1 MRAISLLLLHTF
13 AKGFIPG
20 HFRRG
25 SIIHTLKIEE
35 PAVVDRWEDGE
46 VSWTFNETELHGN
59 TTSVFLHG
67 TPDDPLSPVD
77 IKNGKFIYEIN

>member
-1 MRAISLLLLHTF
+1 MRAFALLLIHTF

-25 SIIHTLKIEE
+25 SMIHVLKIDEQ
-35 PAVVDRWEDGE
+35 AIDNRWEHGE
-46 VSWTFNETELHGN
+46 VSWTFNETESDGN
-59 TTSVFLHG
+59 ETSVFLHG

>member
-1 MRAISLLLLHTF
+1 MRAIPLLLLHTF

-25 SIIHTLKIEE
+25 SIIHTLKIQE
-35 PAVVDRWEDGE
+35 PIVVDRWEDGE

-59 TTSVFLHG
+59 TTSVFRK
-67 TPDDPLSPVD
+67 PDDPLSPVG